1 MRRREVITGLS
12 SAAAWPFT
20 TRAQQDAGDSPQIAA
35 APKRSGHHGAEMKSR
50 ITALAAYNNALW
62 CDAVCRAHDHPGEF
76 HEALWFTRLGAP
88 RFYPDAVTIGDVEA
102 APAQTEA
109 IAALVGSTRQ
119 REWSVKDSFQS
130 LDLKSLGFEP
140 LFDAEWIALSGP
152 LPDVA
157 RTEYRSSIVTSTVG
171 LIAWEQCWAG
181 EEVNATAVSR
191 PRVFMPGLLADT
203 NVVFVSIKRDDG
215 IVGGGIL
222 NQGADVVGLSNLFG
236 FPIDVVWRS
245 LVATAG
251 EIFPGLPLVG
261 YERGD
266 DLAAAH
272 QAGFETVGPLRVWR
286 LPARAL

>member
-1 MRRREVITGLS
+1 
-12 SAAAWPFT
+12 
-20 TRAQQDAGDSPQIAA
+20 
-35 APKRSGHHGAEMKSR
+35 MKSR
-50 ITALAAYNNALW
+50 ITALAAHNNALW
-62 CDAVCRAHDHPGEF
+62 CDAVCRAHDRPGEF

-88 RFYPDAVTIGDVEA
+88 RFYPDAVTLGGLEA
-102 APAQTEA
+102 APAQTGA
-109 IAALVGSTRQ
+109 IATLVGSTRQ

-157 RTEYRSSIVTSTVG
+157 RTEYRSTVVTSAAG
-171 LIAWEQCWAG
+171 LIAWEQSWAG
-181 EEVNATAVSR
+181 TEVDAAAISR
-191 PRVFMPGLLADT
+191 PRVFMPRLLPDT
-203 NVVFVSIKRDDG
+203 NVVFVSVQRDYG

-222 NQGADVVGLSNLFG
+222 NRGADVVGLSNLFG

-245 LVATAG
+245 FVVMAG
-251 EIFPGLPLVG
+251 EIFPGLPLAG

-272 QAGFETVGPLRVWR
+272 RARFETVGPLRVWR
-286 LPARAL
+286 LPARVP